1 MKRLNLLCLYLL
13 SIAIL
18 VSGCGS
24 NTTSENTSNAGEKQG
39 GAKKI
44 KEETITNDD
53 PIALSP
59 KTVFKYNEN
68 GKITDEYYY
77 DKGDV
82 LKSHNQYTYN
92 ELGSVIELKRIYPT
106 PEYNSK
112 VVYTYDSSNK
122 LLKEI
127 NYDRNNIVSSE
138 TTCTYDSDGNIL
150 KKEFT
155 NSFTYKYEYIYDENK
170 KLKSIV
176 YFNDDGSKDTEKPKE
191 NGRYQNDKNNTYKYD
206 DKNNLIEETHNA
218 SYGFSKFTTEYD
230 YNEKGE
236 WIKRRSFYSDSPSE
250 KGELK
255 STETKE
261 ITYYP

>member
-1 MKRLNLLCLYLL
+1 MKRLNLLCLSLL

-18 VSGCGS
+18 VSSCGS
-24 NTTSENTSNAGEKQG
+24 NTTTENTSNSGEKQG
-39 GAKKI
+39 GVKKI
-44 KEETITNDD
+44 KEETIINDD

-59 KTVFKYNEN
+59 KKVFKYNEN

-92 ELGSVIELKRIYPT
+92 ESGNVTELKRIYTT

-122 LLKEI
+122 LSKEI
-127 NYDRNNIVSSE
+127 SYDSHNIPLSE
-138 TTCTYDSDGNIL
+138 TTCYYNVDGNLL

-155 NSFTYKYEYIYDENK
+155 NSFTYKHEYVYDENK

-176 YFNDDGSKDTEKPKE
+176 YFNEDGTKDVEKPKE
-191 NGRYQNDKNNTYKYD
+191 NELYQNDKNNTYKYD
-206 DKNNLIEETHNA
+206 DKKNLIEETHDDT
-218 SYGFSKFTTEYD
+218 YGYTKFTTEYD
-230 YNEKGE
+230 YNEQGE

>member
-1 MKRLNLLCLYLL
+1 LSLL

-24 NTTSENTSNAGEKQG
+24 NTTSENTSNSGEKQG
-39 GAKKI
+39 GVKKI
-44 KEETITNDD
+44 KEETIINDD

-92 ELGSVIELKRIYPT
+92 ESGNVTELKRISPT
-106 PEYNSK
+106 QVYNSK
-112 VVYTYDSSNK
+112 VTYTYNSSNKILKEISYDSNNIASSEATYTYDA
-122 LLKEI
+122 E
-127 NYDRNNIVSSE
+127 
-138 TTCTYDSDGNIL
+138 GNIL
-150 KKEFT
+150 KIEFT
-155 NSFTYKYEYIYDENK
+155 KSFTYKHEYVYDENK
-170 KLKSIV
+170 KLKSII
-176 YFNDDGSKDTEKPKE
+176 YFNEDGTKDTEKPKE
-191 NGRYQNDKNNTYKYD
+191 NGRYENDKNNTYKYD
-206 DKNNLIEETHNA
+206 DKNNLIEETHDA

-236 WIKRRSFYSDSPSE
+236 WLKKRTFYSDNPSE

-255 STETKE
+255 STTTKE

>member
-1 MKRLNLLCLYLL
+1 MKRLNLLCLSLL

-24 NTTSENTSNAGEKQG
+24 NTTSENTSNSGEKQG
-39 GAKKI
+39 GVKKI
-44 KEETITNDD
+44 KEETIINDD

-92 ELGSVIELKRIYPT
+92 ESGNVTELKRISPT
-106 PEYNSK
+106 QVYNSK
-112 VVYTYDSSNK
+112 VIYTYNSSNKILKEIRYDSNNIASSEATYTYDA
-122 LLKEI
+122 E
-127 NYDRNNIVSSE
+127 
-138 TTCTYDSDGNIL
+138 GNIL
-150 KKEFT
+150 KIEFT
-155 NSFTYKYEYIYDENK
+155 KSFTYKHEYVYDENK
-170 KLKSIV
+170 KLKSII
-176 YFNDDGSKDTEKPKE
+176 YFNEDGSKDTGKPKE
-191 NGRYQNDKNNTYKYD
+191 NGRYENDKNNTYKYD
-206 DKNNLIEETHNA
+206 DKNNLIEETHDA

-236 WIKRRSFYSDSPSE
+236 WLKKRTFYSDSPSE

-261 ITYYP
+261 INYYP

>member
-1 MKRLNLLCLYLL
+1 MKRLNLLCLSLL

-24 NTTSENTSNAGEKQG
+24 NTNSENTSDSGEKQG
-39 GAKKI
+39 GVKKI

-59 KTVFKYNEN
+59 KTVFKYKEN

-77 DKGDV
+77 DKGGV
-82 LKSHNQYTYN
+82 LTSHNQYTYN
-92 ELGSVIELKRIYPT
+92 ESGNVIELNRINSASG
-106 PEYNSK
+106 YNSK
-112 VVYTYDSSNK
+112 VVYAYNSSNQ
-122 LLKEI
+122 LSKEI
-127 NYDRNNIVSSE
+127 TYDRNNIPLYE
-138 TTCTYDSDGNIL
+138 TTCFYDAEGKLS

-155 NSFTYKYEYIYDENK
+155 NSFTYKHEYVYDENK
-170 KLKSIV
+170 KLNSIV
-176 YFNDDGSKDTEKPKE
+176 YFNEDGTKDIEKPKDNE
-191 NGRYQNDKNNTYKYD
+191 LYQNDKNNTYKYD
-206 DKNNLIEETHNA
+206 DKNNLIEETHND
-218 SYGFSKFTTEYD
+218 SYGYSKFTTEYD
-230 YNEKGE
+230 YNEQGE
-236 WIKRRSFYSDSPSE
+236 WIKKRSFYSDSPSE